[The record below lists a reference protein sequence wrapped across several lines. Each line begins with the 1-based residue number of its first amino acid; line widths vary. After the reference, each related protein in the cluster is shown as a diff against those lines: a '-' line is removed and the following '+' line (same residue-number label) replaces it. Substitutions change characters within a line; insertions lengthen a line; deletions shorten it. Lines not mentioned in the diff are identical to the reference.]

1 MSVERRP
8 AFYALARGGWRD
20 YVTLLHLPYTLWH
33 LSYVAIG
40 AALVPELDAERLLWG
55 LAAFALALGV
65 GAHALDEL
73 HGRPLHTAIP
83 RLVLIWLAISSLVVA
98 VAIGIGAALAW
109 TLWLLPFVA
118 AGAFLV
124 PAYALEL
131 LGGVFHTDLWFG
143 LAWGAFPVL
152 VATWARRRH
161 CGPRPSSRR
170 HSRWLTSLAQR
181 SLSTQVRTVR
191 RQVAQ
196 VSGAV
201 VYLDGTRRHARRGRP
216 DAGAGGRAACAL
228 GRDGRAR
235 RGARLAAARLS
246 ASRAEAAED
255 APMSGPS
262 PSLLSFNG
270 CRTEGCACL
279 CQALRP

>member
-20 YVTLLHLPYTLWH
+20 YVTLFHLPYTLWH

-40 AALVPELDAERLLWG
+40 AALAPELDADRLLWG

-83 RLVLIWLAISSLVVA
+83 RPVLIWLAAASLVAA

-131 LGGVFHTDLWFG
+131 FGGVFHTDLWFG
-143 LAWGAFPVL
+143 LAWGTFPVL
-152 VATWARRRH
+152 VGYLGAAETL
-161 CGPRPSSRR
+161 RPEAF
-170 HSRWLTSLAQR
+170 LAAAFALATSLAQR

-191 RQVAQ
+191 RRVTQ
-196 VSGAV
+196 VSGTV
-201 VYLDGTRRHARRGRP
+201 RY
-216 DAGAGGRAACAL
+216 
-228 GRDGRAR
+228 RDGNEDAVDADALTRAPE
-235 RGARLAAARLS
+235 AALRALS
-246 ASRAEAAED
+246 AG
-255 APMSGPS
+255 MV
-262 PSLLSFNG
+262 
-270 CRTEGCACL
+270 
-279 CQALRP
+279 ALALALVWMQLA

>member
-83 RLVLIWLAISSLVVA
+83 RLVLVWLAISSLVAA

-118 AGAFLV
+118 VGAFLV

-131 LGGVFHTDLWFG
+131 MGGVFHTDLWFG

-152 VATWARRRH
+152 VAYLGAAETL
-161 CGPRPSSRR
+161 RPEALLAAVFAL
-170 HSRWLTSLAQR
+170 LTSLAQR

-201 VYLDGTRRHARRGRP
+201 VYLDGREDVLDADALTRAP
-216 DAGAGGRAACAL
+216 EAALRA
-228 GRDGRAR
+228 
-235 RGARLAAARLS
+235 LS
-246 ASRAEAAED
+246 AG
-255 APMSGPS
+255 MV
-262 PSLLSFNG
+262 
-270 CRTEGCACL
+270 
-279 CQALRP
+279 ALAVALVWLQLA